1 MTGKIKYI
9 ITAVMVVAFAATATA
24 QNSQVLY
31 FMNLPQNHLINPA
44 LRPSNKVYIGL
55 PVVSGINLNINNNF
69 VNFSDV
75 IIKGQPKDSLIS
87 FLHPNYNV
95 DKFLAKIK
103 DRNYIDLELMI
114 PILGIGFSVGNNGY
128 VFLDINTRI
137 EGNIVL
143 PGDLLRLAL
152 KGNEQFVGS
161 KIDLSSLRCDI
172 KGYNEFGVGYSKNF
186 SEKLR
191 IGIKGKLLFGIA
203 CASIDN
209 KSLGVAVNND
219 YSHTIYADM
228 AVNISGPLTVN
239 MDSKNNISGIDF
251 DNDRFKN
258 TNGITDFF
266 SGRKNMGMG
275 LDLGATYDITERIVV
290 SAAITDL
297 GFIRWKKDITNLKAN
312 NRFEFSG
319 LNMHDVVNGTKTLD
333 EVGTDMLDSLK
344 NAFVVTRSK
353 APFTTYLPFGV
364 SFAGSY
370 SVTKYFSVGLLS
382 YSRIIGKQIREA
394 LTLSANLN
402 LGNAFSTSFT
412 YTAENQQYDNL
423 GAGVA
428 FRTGILQFYLLSDRI
443 PVAWNKIK
451 QDNSNVIIPANWN
464 TFNLR
469 LGMNFV
475 FGNRVKE
482 KSDRPMVLV
491 E

>member
-1 MTGKIKYI
+1 MPGKMKYI
-9 ITAVMVVAFAATATA
+9 LTVILVVVASNAAA

-44 LRPSNKVYIGL
+44 LRPSNAVYIGL
-55 PVVSGINLNINNNF
+55 PVVSGINLNINNNY

-87 FLHPNYNV
+87 FLHPDYNV

-103 DRNYIDLELMI
+103 DKNFLEPELLI
-114 PILGIGFSVGNNGY
+114 PILGIGFSVGNDGY

-143 PGDLLRLAL
+143 PVDIFRLAL

-161 KIDLSSLRCDI
+161 KIDLSSLRGDI
-172 KGYNEFGVGYSKNF
+172 KGYNEFGVGYSRNF

-209 KSLGVAVNND
+209 RSLGIAVNDD
-219 YSHTIYADM
+219 YSHTLYADM

-239 MDSKNNISGIDF
+239 MDSKNNISSIDF
-251 DNDRFKN
+251 DDNRFK
-258 TNGITDFF
+258 TTSGIRDFF
-266 SGRKNMGMG
+266 SGKKNMGLG
-275 LDLGATYDITERIVV
+275 LDIGATYDVTERIVV

-297 GFIRWKKDITNLKAN
+297 GFIRWKKDVTNLKASN
-312 NRFEFSG
+312 QFEFSG
-319 LNMHDVVNGTKTLD
+319 LNMVDVVNGTKTID
-333 EVGTDMLDSLK
+333 EVGTDVLDSLK
-344 NAFVVTRSK
+344 NAFVVSKSK
-353 APFTTYLPFGV
+353 APFTTYLPFGI

-370 SVTKYFSVGLLS
+370 SVTKNFSVGLLS
-382 YSRIIGKQIREA
+382 YSRIISKQIREA

-402 LGNAFSTSFT
+402 LGNAFSTSIS
-412 YTAENQQYDNL
+412 YTAENHRYDNL

-428 FRTGILQFYLLSDRI
+428 FRAGIIQFYLLSDRI
-443 PVAWNKIK
+443 PIVWNRITD
-451 QDNSNVIIPANWN
+451 DNSNVIIPANWN

-469 LGMNFV
+469 LGMNIV

-482 KSDRPMVLV
+482 KNDKPMVLV

>member
-1 MTGKIKYI
+1 MPGKMKYI
-9 ITAVMVVAFAATATA
+9 LTVILVVVALNAAA

-44 LRPSNKVYIGL
+44 LRPSNAVYIGL
-55 PVVSGINLNINNNF
+55 PVVSGFNLNINNNY

-75 IIKGQPKDSLIS
+75 IINGQPKDSLIS
-87 FLHPNYNV
+87 FLHPDYNV

-103 DRNYIDLELMI
+103 DKNFLEPELTI
-114 PILGIGFSVGNNGY
+114 PILGIGFSVGKDGY

-143 PGDLLRLAL
+143 PEDIFKLAL

-161 KIDLSSLRCDI
+161 KIDLSSLRGDI
-172 KGYNEFGVGYSKNF
+172 KGYNEFGVGYSRNF

-209 KSLGVAVNND
+209 RSLGIAVNDD
-219 YSHTIYADM
+219 YSHTLYADM

-239 MDSKNNISGIDF
+239 MDSKNNISSIDF
-251 DNDRFKN
+251 DDNRFK
-258 TNGITDFF
+258 TTSGIRDFIE
-266 SGRKNMGMG
+266 GKKNMGLG
-275 LDLGATYDITERIVV
+275 LDIGATYDVTERIVV

-297 GFIRWKKDITNLKAN
+297 GFIRWKKDVTNLKASN
-312 NRFEFSG
+312 HFEFSG
-319 LNMHDVVNGTKTLD
+319 LNMVDVVNGTKTID
-333 EVGTDMLDSLK
+333 EVGTDVLDSLK
-344 NAFVVTRSK
+344 NAFIVSKSK
-353 APFTTYLPFGV
+353 APFTTYLPFGI

-370 SVTKYFSVGLLS
+370 SVTKNFSLGLLS
-382 YSRIIGKQIREA
+382 YSRIISKQIREA

-402 LGNAFSTSFT
+402 LGNVFSTSIS
-412 YTAENQQYDNL
+412 YTAENHRYDNL

-428 FRTGILQFYLLSDRI
+428 FRAGITQFYLLSDRI
-443 PVAWNKIK
+443 PVVWNRIK
-451 QDNSNVIIPANWN
+451 DGNSNVIIPANWN

-469 LGMNFV
+469 LGMNLV
-475 FGNRVKE
+475 FGNRIKE
-482 KSDRPMVLV
+482 KSDKPMILV